1 MRRLKPDCA
10 VIGSGPAGLAA
21 ALAAWE
27 SGLKRVVL
35 IERDLELGGILP
47 QCIHDGFGSIVFKET
62 LTGPEY
68 AQRFIDRLAN
78 TGVEVLL
85 NTMVLDLKPDR
96 KISAVSAADGVVE
109 LEPKSVILAMGCRER
124 TRHNILIPGFRPAG
138 VITAGL
144 AQRWINIEGLMPG
157 RRVVVLGSGDIGMIM
172 ARRFCLE
179 GAEVEGVYEI
189 QDHPGGLTR
198 NRVQCLDNFDIPLHL
213 SHTVTFIYGRK
224 RVTGVSVAAVDEAMK
239 PCPEAER
246 FIPCDTLMLSV
257 GLIPEN
263 ELSRKAGVALDEVTG
278 GPLVDDTMQTSV
290 PGIFACGNVVNVYDL
305 VDYVTQ
311 TAETAGRGAAAFVL
325 AGGPEPVPRIR
336 VLPGRNVRY
345 VVPQY
350 VTSLERE
357 VDFYFRVEHPEK
369 AVVARVSAAD
379 EVLARKKARMV
390 RPPEMVKMHAKAR
403 EWAAGTDV
411 AEIVVDV
418 MGADAVIEGA
428 GDE

>member
-21 ALAAWE
+21 ALAAWDA
-27 SGLKRVVL
+27 GLKKVVL

-68 AQRFIDRLAN
+68 AQRFIDRLAG

-85 NTMVLDLKPDR
+85 DTMVLDLGADR
-96 KISAVSAADGVVE
+96 KISAVSAAHGVVE
-109 LEPKSVILAMGCRER
+109 IEPKSVVLAMGCRER
-124 TRHNILIPGFRPAG
+124 TRHNVLIPGFRPAG

-179 GAEVEGVYEI
+179 GAEVEGVYELM
-189 QDHPGGLTR
+189 DHPGGLTR

-213 SHTVTFIYGRK
+213 SHTVTFIHGRK
-224 RVTGVSVAAVDEAMK
+224 RVMGVSVAAVDEAMK
-239 PCPEAER
+239 PVAQTER

-263 ELSRKAGVALDEVTG
+263 ELSRKAGVELDEITG
-278 GPLVDDTMQTSV
+278 GPVVDDTMHTSV

-311 TAETAGRGAAAFVL
+311 TAETAGRGAAAWVQ
-325 AGGPEPVPRIR
+325 AGGPEPQPRIR
-336 VLPGRNVRY
+336 VLPGRNVSY

-357 VDFYFRVEHPEK
+357 VNFYFRVEHPEK
-369 AVVARVSAAD
+369 AVIARVSAGE
-379 EVLARKKARMV
+379 EVLARKKAKMV
-390 RPPEMVKMHAKAR
+390 RPPEMVRARAKPR
-403 EWAAGTDV
+403 EFAAG
-411 AEIVVDV
+411 AEVSEIIVDV
-418 MGADAVIEGA
+418 VGADTAIEGA